1 MLFLFFHFFSSTKL
15 LHSAC
20 LFFNANFLFD
30 FRLLHLHIFTLILTS
45 LRLRSTWQMLLGI
58 YVFSFCPIT
67 YQISVCR
74 FALHLQRFNL
84 HLGQQW
90 PSAVHTVLSVSQ
102 WMVPNSRLYKPMG
115 EMIFLLSTL
124 RIEACKLLQAS
135 FSLSKLPWQGNEQ
148 VDSALAYLWE
158 SCTLK
163 GL

>member
-1 MLFLFFHFFSSTKL
+1 MLFFFFSK
-15 LHSAC
+15 HSPNC
-20 LFFNANFLFD
+20 FTQLVQFSMQIFCSVYYIFIYSHYFD
-30 FRLLHLHIFTLILTS
+30 FTQIAKHMTNVAGALCIF
-45 LRLRSTWQMLLGI
+45 
-58 YVFSFCPIT
+58 FPCPST

-74 FALHLQRFNL
+74 CALHLQRFNL
-84 HLGQQW
+84 HLGQRR

-115 EMIFLLSTL
+115 EMIFLLSTP